1 MTWFKVAITTIC
13 GSAIFITSAF
23 ADETFVQIQE
33 MVNDLGG
40 QGMIK
45 KNSGKV
51 LKCANGGTKK
61 ITIKGGSYQAVYKN
75 CREYGSTRDGEKF
88 ISIGG
93 GDDYVPE
100 KKAKYSKE
108 PNYDNS
114 WDVTRS
120 ENNSLAVMTSGS
132 VELTFNDKT
141 EVLKE
146 VKGLPDLKPFIAEG
160 YKNLNRKFGTSYKA
174 SGNDETINII
184 KYIPQLYDFD
194 RNSWDFCKND
204 QDIPKQKRNCNMTTY
219 ADAAS
224 VIVSRYNDGSLQPL
238 IETYLFASK
247 YNGKTIKKGSDFL
260 ELLKWCSYGECNH
273 ASDVSVEG
281 NGPDTAS
288 VIQAFDYFNYLEW
301 AASTPKLSRKP
312 LVDEESKAAVEGADD
327 PAMYRT
333 AVDYLLKHHSAA
345 KSLISKAKQKKDVLS
360 LYRDNEDAAK
370 VKWIATKLQNELK
383 ITEDLALNMAVHSVD
398 SIGRN
403 WWGNKFTHVTRSV
416 TYSLFDTDKSA
427 NGESVKTYKG
437 FFMSNKRGIL
447 RNEVSGWVQELQA
460 MARISEAE
468 KVMSQNPTDRQ
479 FWVNLGNDYFDTN
492 QPQKAIPV
500 YQKAIDIAPDPSVL
514 SDQGVM
520 YRQISQYEK
529 AIAAFEQ
536 ALKIDDKHLS
546 SLYNIGWLYLT
557 NLKQVPKAKEY
568 WARYLAIDSTSA
580 TAVKIKQ
587 ELEQK

>member
-1 MTWFKVAITTIC
+1 MAW
-13 GSAIFITSAF
+13 SRIFIVTTFSMVLF
-23 ADETFVQIQE
+23 ITNVLADDTFVQIQE

-45 KNSGKV
+45 KNNGKV

-61 ITIKGGSYQAVYKN
+61 ITIKGGSYQAAYKN

-93 GDDYVPE
+93 GDDYTPE

-108 PNYDNS
+108 PSYDNS
-114 WDVTRS
+114 WDITRS

-132 VELTFNDKT
+132 IELTFNDKT

-146 VKGLPDLKPFIAEG
+146 VKGLPDLKSFIAEG
-160 YKNLNRKFGTSYKA
+160 YKKLNRKFGTSYKA

-184 KYIPQLYDFD
+184 KYIPQFFDFD
-194 RNSWDFCKND
+194 RNAWDFCKED

-224 VIVSRYNDGSLQPL
+224 VIVLRYNDGSLQPL

-247 YNGKTIKKGSDFL
+247 YNGKLIKKGNDFL

-273 ASDVSVEG
+273 ASDVFVEG
-281 NGPDTAS
+281 NGPNTAS
-288 VIQAFDYFNYLEW
+288 IIQAFDYFNYIEW
-301 AASTPKLSRKP
+301 AASTPKLSRNP
-312 LVDEESKAAVEGADD
+312 LIDEENKTAVEGADD
-327 PAMYRT
+327 PTMYKA

-345 KSLISKAKQKKDVLS
+345 KSLISKVKQNKDVLA
-360 LYRDNEDAAK
+360 LYRDNKDAAK

-383 ITEDLALNMAVHSVD
+383 ITEDLALDMAIHSVD
-398 SIGRN
+398 SIGKN

-416 TYSLFDTDKSA
+416 TYSLFDTEKGT

-447 RNEVSGWVQELQA
+447 RNEVSAWVQELQA
-460 MARISEAE
+460 MVRISEAE
-468 KVMSQNPTDRQ
+468 KVMSQNSTDRQ

-492 QPQKAIPV
+492 QPQKAIV
-500 YQKAIDIAPDPSVL
+500 AYQKAIDIAPDPSVL

-520 YRQISQYEK
+520 YRQIGQYEK
-529 AIAAFEQ
+529 AIAVFEQ
-536 ALKIDDKHLS
+536 ALKTDDKHLS
-546 SLYNIGWLYLT
+546 SLYNIGLLYLT
-557 NLKQVPKAKEY
+557 NMKQVPTAKEY
-568 WARYLAIDSTSA
+568 WARYLAVDSTSE
-580 TAVKIKQ
+580 TAIKIKR